1 MAAVEGRSDGFAQ
14 MDRAMSNP
22 VPEDEKL
29 SRRGSLG
36 SLRSFASRSRSQR
49 SHSPQQQR
57 SHSPTTTQDASRMA
71 ALEGRTDGFAQMDR
85 AMSTRS

>member
-14 MDRAMSNP
+14 MDRVMSNP

-36 SLRSFASRSRSQR
+36 SLRSFASRSHSR
-49 SHSPQQQR
+49 SHSPQQR